1 MDWMELINQSI
12 TIARKGKNRGSVVS
26 KTKKKRTVIVAESTK
41 DTVRMSFKR
50 KKAAPDNAMLCCLLT
65 HLLDI
70 LSRLASLARFAG
82 RAAGTEVEKV
92 CPDT

>member
-41 DTVRMSFKR
+41 DTVRMGFKR
-50 KKAAPDNAMLCCLLT
+50 KKAAPDNA
-65 HLLDI
+65 
-70 LSRLASLARFAG
+70 
-82 RAAGTEVEKV
+82 
-92 CPDT
+92 